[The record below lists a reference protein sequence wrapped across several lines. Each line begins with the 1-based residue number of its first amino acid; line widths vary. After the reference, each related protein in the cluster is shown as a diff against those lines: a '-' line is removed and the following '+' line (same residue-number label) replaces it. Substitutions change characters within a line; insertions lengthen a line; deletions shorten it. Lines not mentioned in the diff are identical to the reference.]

1 MAEGNAIT
9 VKIGAETDGIERGL
23 SEIQN
28 SLKKIEKSGADSGES
43 FNGSF
48 LKMAGAVAVGQAAVN
63 VFGSVVNGVFS
74 AAQKVV
80 DGFSAA
86 LDLGGTLSDLSSST
100 GETAGNLLLLQRAFD
115 NTGAGADKVGPA
127 LAKLQD
133 KINSANEGSAEA
145 SIAFGRMG
153 VSLED
158 LAGKT
163 PTQQLALVASG
174 ISSIEDPSKRA
185 ATAIDIFGK
194 SGAELLPLLTNFSGE
209 MTEAGATVG
218 SMADIMDRRAN
229 VFDAV
234 GDRFLIIQQK
244 VRDFAAGILDKAL
257 PAIDAITSA
266 LSRIDAAAV
275 GQNLA
280 NAFLGGQQAMKGFQ
294 AAVDAISIGQA
305 GLAFEVFWESL
316 KLQAM
321 QTADEIYKRLIAA
334 FQSAGQ
340 FLAEIFN
347 STGALFTT
355 VVSSFEFLAN
365 KLSVTIQR
373 NLANALAGNWLTEGI
388 ALQLN
393 TAANDAN
400 TAANKIE
407 DSLKGAGGRIADQFV
422 NAGKA
427 FPDTFEKNYAKVPP
441 LFDGIAAQQNKV
453 AELEGKVAAATTA
466 TNAER
471 AAGNQALTLTGTL
484 TEQLSTVEAALTE
497 AIANGNTQLAEQLDK
512 QKGILENKIQAKK
525 LETESK
531 ALKTEIVGL
540 ETSLNEA
547 KAAGNAELVAS
558 LEKQL
563 EQKKATEEIAKL
575 TDDYVKTLGV
585 TKEEAGVLA
594 TNFVNAKNAAAAV
607 KVDKTTVA
615 EAKAEASKAAEAAKS
630 FATWLDYIKGVDPSK
645 PVKSLKEQ
653 TADARKEITAFGEY
667 IGVDLKNKSFP
678 DIARELGV
686 KTLGTTGKE
695 QMDAILAH
703 IASKRGELTGIQP
716 IDEKGGRASLE
727 NLTAKIASLGT
738 TPQTITLDASKSIE
752 NIKGEFKKN
761 MDLAISTGEGGKILG
776 EIKTFVSE
784 IKSLVGKIE
793 PKLPVAAL
801 SV

>member
-23 SEIQN
+23 NEIQN

-43 FNGSF
+43 FGGSF
-48 LKMAGAVAVGQAAVN
+48 SKMAGAVAVGQAAVN
-63 VFGSVVNGVFS
+63 VFGSVVNGVFA

-80 DGFSAA
+80 EGFSAA
-86 LDLGGTLSDLSSST
+86 LDLGGTLSDLSAST
-100 GETAGNLLLLQRAFD
+100 GESAGNLLLLQRAFD

-127 LAKLQD
+127 IAKLQNN
-133 KINSANEGSAEA
+133 IFGAGEGSKEA
-145 SIAFGRMG
+145 VAAFGRMG
-153 VSLED
+153 LSMED

-174 ISSIEDPSKRA
+174 LTSIEDPSKRA
-185 ATAIDIFGK
+185 ATAIDVFGK

-209 MTEAGATVG
+209 MNEARATVG

-234 GDRFLIIQQK
+234 GDRFLIISQK

-266 LSRIDAAAV
+266 LSRIDAAAI

-280 NAFLGGQQAMKGFQ
+280 DAFLGGQQAMKGFQ

-347 STGALFTT
+347 SSGALFTT

-407 DSLKGAGGRIADQFV
+407 DSLKGAGGRIEEQFV

-427 FPDTFEKNYAKVPP
+427 FPDTFEKNYAKVPS
-441 LFDGIAAQQNKV
+441 LFDDLAAQQNKV
-453 AELEGKVAAATTA
+453 AELEGQVTAATAATTA
-466 TNAER
+466 EREKQTAQTEAEL
-471 AAGNQALTLTGTL
+471 AARQALKD
-484 TEQLSTVEAALTE
+484 QQAAADAQAKADKT
-497 AIANGNTQLAEQLDK
+497 AIIELETQLNA
-512 QKGILENKIQAKK
+512 
-525 LETESK
+525 
-531 ALKTEIVGL
+531 
-540 ETSLNEA
+540 A
-547 KAAGNAELVAS
+547 KAAGNTELVAS
-558 LEKQL
+558 LEKDL
-563 EQKKATEEIAKL
+563 ERKKATEEIAKL
-575 TDDYVKTLGV
+575 TEEYVKTLGV

-607 KVDKTTVA
+607 KVDKTTVS

-630 FATWLDYIKGVDPSK
+630 FATWLDYIKGVDPSA
-645 PVKSLKEQ
+645 PVKSLKEK

-667 IGVDLKNKSFP
+667 IGTDLKNKSFP
-678 DIARELGV
+678 DIARELGI
-686 KTLGTTGKE
+686 KNLGSTGSE
-695 QMDAILAH
+695 QMQQILDY

-716 IDEKGGRASLE
+716 IDEKGGKNSLQNIQAE
-727 NLTAKIASLGT
+727 IIKLGST
-738 TPQTITLDASKSIE
+738 QQTLNLDASKSIE
-752 NIKGEFKKN
+752 GIKGKLKEN
-761 MDLAISTGEGGKILG
+761 IDLAITTGEGTKILG
-776 EIKTFVSE
+776 DLKGLLGDIKTTMTTLSN
-784 IKSLVGKIE
+784 
-793 PKLPVAAL
+793 KLPVPAL
-801 SV
+801 V